1 MLLNLADERP
11 LDHLPAADVVRARD
25 RVEQGDEAA
34 GDVRPERLTA
44 DELGSARWRSAHWDP
59 RLNHLNQPVKHY
71 ASRAPLVG
79 AAGSLPVGM
88 ILDGSHDAEAVSG

>member
-1 MLLNLADERP
+1 MEECP
-11 LDHLPAADVVRARD
+11 L
-25 RVEQGDEAA
+25 
-34 GDVRPERLTA
+34 
-44 DELGSARWRSAHWDP
+44 DP

-88 ILDGSHDAEAVSG
+88 ILDGSHDAEAVFLRPRVFLDT